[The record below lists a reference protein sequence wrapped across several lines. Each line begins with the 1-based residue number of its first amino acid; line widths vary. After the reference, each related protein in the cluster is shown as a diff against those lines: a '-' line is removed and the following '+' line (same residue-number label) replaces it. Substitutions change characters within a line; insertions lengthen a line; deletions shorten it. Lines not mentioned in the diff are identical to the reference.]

1 MAKIRPIRGLD
12 SDIENIAMTKAETII
27 IRDEAID
34 KVEVL
39 SLQEQIYSSI
49 KRITMTLGFSVK
61 EVQFCKRMIKECED
75 ISLKDFPKEDLE
87 SIERDK
93 QDYIEREKGANKKI
107 VSKAIELNVEITNL
121 EELKKHKSKYL
132 TDDIISNLDR
142 MINEIEEFKKSL
154 EIDDI
159 ENSEIYNEIEEEKEN
174 DDFVDLEAFL
184 GIPTVDDKQHDNEV
198 ETKEIEEEPLF
209 NSTPEIETLI

>member
-49 KRITMTLGFSVK
+49 KRITMALGFSVK

-75 ISLKDFPKEDLE
+75 ISQKDFPKEDLE

-93 QDYIEREKGANKKI
+93 QDYIEREKEANKKI
-107 VSKAIELNVEITNL
+107 VSKAIELNAEITNL

-142 MINEIEEFKKSL
+142 MINEIEQFKKSL

-159 ENSEIYNEIEEEKEN
+159 ENSEIYTEIQNDKEN
-174 DDFVDLEAFL
+174 EDFVDLEAFL
-184 GIPTVDDKQHDNEV
+184 GIPTTK
-198 ETKEIEEEPLF
+198 TKENESTVEKEADVEPMF
-209 NSTPEIETLI
+209 NTAPEIETLI